1 MDCPTDDQLRCLAE
15 APRQAAVSTN
25 TYDDVP
31 RAKNGWSHWPV
42 IVACLRSCV
51 RPGQT
56 N

>member
-1 MDCPTDDQLRCLAE
+1 MDCPTDDQLRCLARGTE
-15 APRQAAVSTN
+15 AGSGLGEHVRRCAAC
-25 TYDDVP
+25 
-31 RAKNGWSHWPV
+31 KNGWSHWPV